1 MHQIA
6 NDIYTSSHSFRLHE
20 GQRWWCQI
28 SSHYKGILPVLYI
41 VTWMASSC
49 EVSIRWASEGFMHIQ
64 SLLQGILSSKTD
76 SDSDSDHRILV
87 GEDAEVLVEVWSGL
101 SFFFMDL
108 SPTAAGDRVAVI
120 VKKHCG
126 RMCPL
131 KWCSPGYKRR
141 APSQAARRPS
151 CAPCWIWREPAC
163 YPGRPGTGQGE
174 AAHCSQPQT
183 PPEKTNHSSSVT
195 TGIYTSCFI
204 LNGWTIPMFVA
215 TL

>member
-6 NDIYTSSHSFRLHE
+6 NDIYTSSHSIRLHE

-41 VTWMASSC
+41 VTWRASSC
-49 EVSIRWASEGFMHIQ
+49 EVSIRWAGEGFMHIQ

-108 SPTAAGDRVAVI
+108 SPTGSGDRVAVI

-163 YPGRPGTGQGE
+163 YPGRPGTG
-174 AAHCSQPQT
+174 
-183 PPEKTNHSSSVT
+183 
-195 TGIYTSCFI
+195 
-204 LNGWTIPMFVA
+204 
-215 TL
+215 